1 MPRKRKFPSDA
12 TASERSAASVAAHKA
27 AGGQI
32 LNIRLSAD
40 ASAKL
45 RVLIMREGW
54 PATLTGVV
62 HRLIDEAI

>member
-12 TASERSAASVAAHKA
+12 TASARTAASIAAHKA

-45 RVLIMREGW
+45 RVLMAREGW
-54 PATLTGVV
+54 PTTLTGVV
-62 HRLIDEAI
+62 HRLIDEAT